1 MLTKIISGGQ
11 TGADQGALHGARLAG
26 LETGGAAP
34 KGYWTENGRE
44 PTLLRG
50 YGLIET
56 VAMGY
61 PPRTRINAMNSDG
74 TLIFGD
80 PESRGSNLTIKYCNE
95 LKKPF
100 RIVLWRRD
108 KPRPAVYLSV
118 VQWIEMNNIKIL
130 NVAGNRES
138 KNLGIHEATSQFI
151 VGLIEELE
159 LVEEL
164 KKDQTS

>member
-34 KGYWTENGRE
+34 KGYWTEDGRSN
-44 PTLLRG
+44 LLKG

-56 VAMGY
+56 SATGY
-61 PPRTRINAMNSDG
+61 IPRTRINVMNSDG

-80 PESRGSNLTIKYCNE
+80 PESPGSNLTIKYCNE

-108 KPRPAVYLSV
+108 KPRPDIYSSV
-118 VQWIEMNNIKIL
+118 VQWVEMNNIKTL

-138 KNLGIHEATSQFI
+138 RNLGIRDATSSF
-151 VGLIEELE
+151 VVN
-159 LVEEL
+159 LVKKL
-164 KKDQTS
+164 KKEQPS

>member
-34 KGYWTENGRE
+34 KGYWTENGGE
-44 PTLLRG
+44 PDLLGG

-56 VAMGY
+56 VSTGY
-61 PPRTRINAMNSDG
+61 PPRTRINVMNSDG

-80 PESRGSNLTIKYCNE
+80 PSSAGSRLTERLCLNFEKPYQTIHWPYLATPPVLPIK
-95 LKKPF
+95 
-100 RIVLWRRD
+100 
-108 KPRPAVYLSV
+108 
-118 VQWIEMNNIKIL
+118 QWMEIYNIKTL

-138 KNLGIHEATSQFI
+138 KNPGIHEATSRFI
-151 VGLIEELE
+151 INLVKELE
-159 LVEEL
+159 KEQL
-164 KKDQTS
+164 S